1 MNRDVFEWALSI
13 DLTDELLPEDQA
25 DIEQSADRPSD
36 QIRVRLES
44 VAAWLFR
51 SATVI
56 DAGVKK
62 IDQEIDL
69 FNESVGRY
77 QMLVVNLLFLYG
89 AVVIFLHLL

>member
-25 DIEQSADRPSD
+25 DIESADRPSD

-62 IDQEIDL
+62 INQEIDL

-77 QMLVVNLLFLYG
+77 QMLVVNLIFLYG